1 MKNSSVTNHL
11 NSIQSKK
18 LHLSQR
24 RIDMTVKEFL
34 RDIKRKKSAV
44 DILSSQIENLRA
56 MAVYKVPAL
65 DPNGGS
71 SGTRDPH
78 SRENILA
85 KVIDMT
91 NELDEMKLDYLED
104 IEKATRMILSLSD
117 EKTLRVFHER
127 YLEFRT
133 WESIA
138 DRMDITFQWVHELH
152 KRGLIELDGKYRIE

>member
-1 MKNSSVTNHL
+1 MKNPSVTNHL
-11 NSIQSKK
+11 NSIQGKK

-24 RIDMTVKEFL
+24 RIDMTIKEFL

-44 DILSSQIENLRA
+44 DILSSQIESLRA
-56 MAVYKVPAL
+56 MAVYKAPAP
-65 DPNGGS
+65 DPNGCS

-78 SRENILA
+78 SRESILA

-138 DRMDITFQWVHELH
+138 ERMDITFQWVHELH
-152 KRGLIELDGKYRIE
+152 KRGLIELEGKYS

>member
-1 MKNSSVTNHL
+1 M
-11 NSIQSKK
+11 QSKK

-34 RDIKRKKSAV
+34 RDIKRKKTAV
-44 DILSSQIENLRA
+44 DILSSQIESLRA
-56 MAVYKVPAL
+56 MAVYKVPAP

-78 SRENILA
+78 SRESILA

-117 EKTLRVFHER
+117 DKILRVFHER

-152 KRGLIELDGKYRIE
+152 KRGLIELEGKYKIE